1 MTIKSRRVVPAFL
14 AVLALSALSAPSMAQ
29 HSGESTKRS
38 AGVRAGGGDG
48 FEAIEV
54 YHRRPS
60 PWLERTLLAST
71 PPGDWSALWDLSLA
85 YWEGDHDNNGFLAVG
100 PVFERQGLPA
110 DLRLS
115 LGVQPTLISSH
126 NGNGKDLGGP
136 VQFTSHLSLAWA
148 PATALS
154 LGVRIQHTSNAGLY
168 DHNPGVDIIA
178 AEVGFAF

>member
-1 MTIKSRRVVPAFL
+1 MPAW
-14 AVLALSALSAPSMAQ
+14 ADEPGGDRA
-29 HSGESTKRS
+29 
-38 AGVRAGGGDG
+38 AGLRAGGGDG
-48 FEAIEV
+48 FDVLEV
-54 YHRRPS
+54 YQRRPAAWLQKNLLGPGHAT
-60 PWLERTLLAST
+60 PWTAC
-71 PPGDWSALWDLSLA
+71 WDLSVA
-85 YWEGDHDNNGFLAVG
+85 YWDGDYDDNGFLAVG

-154 LGVRIQHTSNAGLY
+154 LGLRIQHTSNAGLY